1 MLDLTSM
8 KINNNKDNGWLDLAL
23 SSDKNNVQDLID
35 IEDRLILAYGNYENI
50 ITQYAIN
57 PIKSTFSQEK
67 ILLKNFYGKA
77 PKHLNKNLLEQR
89 NEHLFEQCPFC
100 GRPCKP
106 SILDHFMPEDL
117 WPEFCIFPNN
127 LVSQCDKCST
137 KKWSHY
143 YSDIDN
149 SVKFIHPKFF
159 DLLQYIGLQIEI
171 NFTTPENIKQ
181 PNFIIIFTLP
191 QGMHI
196 NDKKRLSLHIKYLN
210 IKNHIREY
218 ITDRYLYWIR
228 VSEQQRFYVPNALNQ
243 RIIEKYT
250 GGNNNRWDVALYL
263 AMIDN
268 NIIINYFD
276 SVKINTEIQGY
287 TDTELEVLTDD

>member
-8 KINNNKDNGWLDLAL
+8 KIIDNNDNGWLDLAL
-23 SSDKNNVQDLID
+23 SSNKDNVQDLIN
-35 IEDRLILAYGNYENI
+35 IKDRLISAYDNYENI
-50 ITQYAIN
+50 INEYTTK
-57 PIKSTFSQEK
+57 PIDSTFLQE
-67 ILLKNFYGKA
+67 IELLKNFYEKA
-77 PKHLNKNLLEQR
+77 PSSLNKNLLEQR
-89 NEHLFEQCPFC
+89 NGHFFEQCPFC

-106 SILDHFMPEDL
+106 SILDHFLPKDI

-159 DLLQYIGLQIEI
+159 NLLQYIGIQIEI
-171 NFTTPENIKQ
+171 NFLSPESIKQ
-181 PNFIIIFTLP
+181 PNFVINFTLP
-191 QGMHI
+191 RGMSI
-196 NDKKRLSLHIKYLN
+196 DDKKRLSLHIKYLN

-218 ITDRYLYWIR
+218 ITENYLYWIR
-228 VSEQQRFYVPNALNQ
+228 VSEQKKYHVPDSLNQ
-243 RIIEKYT
+243 RIKENYT

-263 AMIDN
+263 AMIN
-268 NIIINYFD
+268 NEVIINYFD
-276 SVKINTEIQGY
+276 SLEINSEIQDNY
-287 TDTELEVLTDD
+287 DTELEILADN

>member
-1 MLDLTSM
+1 MLDLTPM
-8 KINNNKDNGWLDLAL
+8 KINDNNDSGWLDLAL
-23 SSDKNNVQDLID
+23 SSNKDNVQDLTNIK
-35 IEDRLILAYGNYENI
+35 DRLILAYNNYENI
-50 ITQYAIN
+50 ITEYTTKPIN
-57 PIKSTFSQEK
+57 STFLQERK
-67 ILLKNFYGKA
+67 LLKNFYEHA
-77 PKHLNKNLLEQR
+77 PTNLNRNLLEQR

-106 SILDHFMPEDL
+106 SILDHFLPKDL

-159 DLLQYIGLQIEI
+159 NLLQFIGIQIEI
-171 NFTTPENIKQ
+171 NFPSPESIKQ
-181 PNFIIIFTLP
+181 PNFVINFTLP
-191 QGMHI
+191 RGMNI

-218 ITDRYLYWIR
+218 ITEKYLYWIR
-228 VSEQQRFYVPNALNQ
+228 VSEQKKYYVPDSLNQ
-243 RIIEKYT
+243 RIKENYT

-263 AMIDN
+263 AMIN
-268 NIIINYFD
+268 NDFIVNYFD
-276 SVKINTEIQGY
+276 SFEINTEIQDH
-287 TDTELEVLTDD
+287 TDTELEILSDD